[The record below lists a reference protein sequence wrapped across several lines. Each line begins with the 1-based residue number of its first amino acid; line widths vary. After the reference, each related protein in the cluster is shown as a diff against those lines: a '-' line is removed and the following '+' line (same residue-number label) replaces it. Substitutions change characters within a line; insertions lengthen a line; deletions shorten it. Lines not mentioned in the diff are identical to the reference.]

1 MFIRVQQRLMDAAAV
16 ESYHENGGTEQG
28 RSLECADLSRFCP
41 RAERAIPEVK
51 RAALRAVTMRR
62 LVGALQDGA
71 SARM

>member
-1 MFIRVQQRLMDAAAV
+1 MTTSDDGLQSMFIRVQQRLMDAAAV

-28 RSLECADLSRFCP
+28 RLLG
-41 RAERAIPEVK
+41 V
-51 RAALRAVTMRR
+51 RR